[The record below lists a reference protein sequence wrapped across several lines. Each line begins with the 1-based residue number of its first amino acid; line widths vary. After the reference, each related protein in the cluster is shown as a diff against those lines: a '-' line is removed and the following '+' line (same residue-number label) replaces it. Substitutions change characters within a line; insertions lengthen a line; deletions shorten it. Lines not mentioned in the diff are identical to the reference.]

1 MREGGGGSVGDS
13 DVAVRAELL
22 DAYRPLLDELE
33 ESEEGDDDIHLLTFG
48 AREVFKRK
56 RHGALYPLG

>member
-1 MREGGGGSVGDS
+1 MGDA